1 MYTVISLSGDG
12 EYDKSGFASK
22 QEAFDYIFEYLCDI
36 CQQDVKDGGYW
47 AGPRDDPNEW
57 WPVDNPLETNCGAEW
72 AMMTDEEYEDITST
86 AEYYAIEWLCD
97 FLERLNDNPAV
108 MHCVCDKE
116 IFTYPVRR
124 TAF

>member
-1 MYTVISLSGDG
+1 MTFVI
-12 EYDKSGFASK
+12 
-22 QEAFDYIFEYLCDI
+22 
-36 CQQDVKDGGYW
+36 
-47 AGPRDDPNEW
+47 RDDNKAFRLNPNAIYDVLFDEQI
-57 WPVDNPLETNCGAEW
+57 PAYFVTMDELRISPYFEVYEPDETREDF
-72 AMMTDEEYEDITST
+72 TDEEYESITST
-86 AEYYAIEWLCD
+86 AEYYAVEWLCD